1 MSRGSIFKK
10 DERWAFRVDAGV
22 NPETGKRR
30 QMLRQGFGTKREAE
44 KALAAAQQSVEQG
57 SVVSKSSMKV
67 DAFLDE
73 WLASQ
78 KGRLKA
84 STHHSYVV
92 TSKRIRSGLGHV
104 QVQALTPLQIES
116 FYSDLLDHGRADGT
130 GLSPKTVRNTHTV
143 LRKALSDAERLGLV
157 HRNAAA
163 AARGP
168 SVERPE
174 FIVWSS
180 DELKQFFGAAE
191 SNRLYGA
198 FVLLATTGMRRGEV
212 LGVRWKDID
221 LDSGQLAIV
230 QTVTNVDGR
239 LTISTPKTTR
249 SRRVIYL
256 DETTVAVLRQHR
268 KQQLEEQL
276 AAGPDWDGSSDL
288 AFTDEIGRPV
298 RPEWFSKEFGRI
310 VEASGVP
317 RIRLHDVRHTY
328 ATLALKAGVHAKVV
342 SERLGHSSI
351 AITLDLYSHV
361 TPGMARG
368 AADLV
373 ASKIFGD

>member
-1 MSRGSIFKK
+1 MARGSIFKK
-10 DERWAFRVDAGV
+10 NDRWAFRVDAGV
-22 NPETGKRR
+22 DASTGKRR
-30 QMLRQGFGTKREAE
+30 QMLRQGFKTKREAE

-67 DAFLDE
+67 GAFLDE
-73 WLASQ
+73 WLVSQ

-84 STHHSYVV
+84 STHHSYVI

-104 QVQALTPLQIES
+104 QVQSLTPLQIES

-174 FIVWSS
+174 FTVWSS
-180 DELKQFFGAAE
+180 DEVRQFFAAGE
-191 SNRLYGA
+191 ANRLSGA

-212 LGVRWKDID
+212 LGVRWKDLD
-221 LDSGQLAIV
+221 LDSGQLSIV
-230 QTVTNVDGR
+230 QTITNVDGV
-239 LTISTPKTTR
+239 LTIGSPKT
-249 SRRVIYL
+249 SKSKRVIYL
-256 DETTVAVLRQHR
+256 DETTVTMMRQHR
-268 KQQLEEQL
+268 RRQREDQV
-276 AAGPDWDGSSDL
+276 AMGPDWGNSGDL
-288 AFTDEIGRPV
+288 AFTDEAGRPV
-298 RPEWFSKEFGRI
+298 RPEWFSKEFGR
-310 VEASGVP
+310 VAAVAGVP

-328 ATLALKAGVHAKVV
+328 ATLALKAGVHPKVV
-342 SERLGHSSI
+342 SERLGHSTI